1 MKNVDMKRAM
11 QMAVR
16 FATEYS
22 PSSLAYN
29 ALSKAHHYSNVGD
42 LDRSH
47 SMRNT
52 PAATGGSSDG
62 TGGSGG
68 EPYSKNLNK
77 KAKGTRKA
85 GANRDQYA
93 HGGCVDHKNIS
104 SMEKKMG
111 RKR

>member
-47 SMRNT
+47 SMPNT
-52 PAATGGSSDG
+52 PSATGGASDG
-62 TGGSGG
+62 TGGRSGQ
-68 EPYSKNLNK
+68 PYSKNLNRT
-77 KAKGTRKA
+77 AKGTRRA
-85 GANRDQYA
+85 GADRNQYA
-93 HGGCVDHKNIS
+93 KGGRASYKSIFDL
-104 SMEKKMG
+104 E
-111 RKR
+111 

>member
-47 SMRNT
+47 SMPNT
-52 PAATGGSSDG
+52 PSATGGSSDG
-62 TGGSGG
+62 AGGRSGQ
-68 EPYSKNLNK
+68 PYSKNLNK
-77 KAKGTRKA
+77 TAKGTRRA
-85 GANRDQYA
+85 GADRNQYA
-93 HGGCVDHKNIS
+93 QGGMIS
-104 SMEKKMG
+104 YKSIFDLE
-111 RKR
+111 